1 MTDPITALHY
11 TANGNFLNGVYAPRA
26 DGFNLADVGSVSE
39 LNALPPGVKGL
50 VYLGLTSG
58 AGANFQATV
67 SAFIGNPNLYGF
79 YIADEP
85 GPGLAANLKAES
97 DWIHANVPGAKT
109 FMVEQ
114 NMSADTSPTFIY
126 SPANTSIDLF
136 GLDPY
141 PSNINVP
148 NNYDLNIIP
157 AAVSAAETAGVPLA
171 DIVPVYQTFG
181 GGGYASWIVPTP
193 AQEQQ
198 ILSTWGASV
207 PSPAFDYA
215 YSWGVQSSD
224 TALSTDPGLQ
234 TVFAAHNAGTTPPPP
249 PPAPTVAIT
258 STSGTVSSASQTVA
272 GTVDVA
278 DAGSTVTV
286 LDGTTSIGTAVV
298 ATNGGWST
306 SVTLTTQGANVLTA
320 TDTNAGGTGTS
331 APVAYTLNSTS
342 GGGGSNGVPAYKHIV
357 VVVEEN
363 HNYDEIAGNS
373 QAPYINSLMATGANL
388 TNYDAISH
396 PSQPNYYAL
405 YAGGTFGTADD
416 NPHSEPD
423 PTINTVLKGAG
434 LTFTGYVDQV
444 GGSDFNHDPWVS
456 FPEGT
461 SVQTDITSTFPA
473 LFPNGDYSSLPSV
486 SYVIPGINND
496 MHNGTIAQG
505 DTWLQ
510 QNLGAYAQWAKA
522 NDSLLAVVWDEN
534 DNESVNQVSAI
545 LYGANVVPG
554 NYNTPYNHYN
564 LLATIADSFGLTGPN
579 NAATAA
585 PINVFGAS
593 AIPAPAAPASPHVDF
608 NGDGH
613 SDILWQNTNGQA
625 AIWEMN
631 GTNVIAD
638 PLVGANPGPSW
649 QAIGT
654 GDFNDDGYSDILWQ
668 NTSTGQASIWEMNG
682 TNVIGGGLVGAAP
695 GPSWEAIG
703 TGDFNED
710 GHSDILWQ
718 NTSTGQAS
726 IWEMNGTNVIGNQL
740 VGAAPGPDWKVVGTG
755 DFNDDGHSDILWQN
769 TSTGQASIWEMN
781 GTNVIGG
788 GLVGAAP
795 GPDWKVVGTGDFND
809 DGHSDILWQNT
820 NTGQASIW
828 EMNGTNVI
836 GNQLVGAAPGP
847 DWKVVGTG
855 DFNDDGHSDILWQN
869 TSTGQA
875 SIWEMNGTNVIG
887 GGLVGAA
894 PGASWLAI
902 KA

>member
-1 MTDPITALHY
+1 M
-11 TANGNFLNGVYAPRA
+11 
-26 DGFNLADVGSVSE
+26 
-39 LNALPPGVKGL
+39 
-50 VYLGLTSG
+50 
-58 AGANFQATV
+58 
-67 SAFIGNPNLYGF
+67 
-79 YIADEP
+79 
-85 GPGLAANLKAES
+85 
-97 DWIHANVPGAKT
+97 
-109 FMVEQ
+109 
-114 NMSADTSPTFIY
+114 
-126 SPANTSIDLF
+126 
-136 GLDPY
+136 
-141 PSNINVP
+141 
-148 NNYDLNIIP
+148 
-157 AAVSAAETAGVPLA
+157 
-171 DIVPVYQTFG
+171 
-181 GGGYASWIVPTP
+181 
-193 AQEQQ
+193 
-198 ILSTWGASV
+198 
-207 PSPAFDYA
+207 
-215 YSWGVQSSD
+215 
-224 TALSTDPGLQ
+224 
-234 TVFAAHNAGTTPPPP
+234 
-249 PPAPTVAIT
+249 
-258 STSGTVSSASQTVA
+258 
-272 GTVDVA
+272 A

-306 SVTLTTQGANVLTA
+306 SVTLTNQGANVLTA

-405 YAGGTFGTADD
+405 YAGSTFGTADD

-461 SVQTDITSTFPA
+461 SVQTDITATFPA

-534 DNESVNQVSAI
+534 DNESVNQVPAI

-564 LLATIADSFGLTGPN
+564 LLATIADLFGLTGPN

-608 NGDGH
+608 NGAGH

-668 NTSTGQASIWEMNG
+668 NTRRPSLDLGNERDECNRRWTGGRQSWAELASRSEP
-682 TNVIGGGLVGAAP
+682 A
-695 GPSWEAIG
+695 
-703 TGDFNED
+703 
-710 GHSDILWQ
+710 
-718 NTSTGQAS
+718 TSTTTAIPTSCGR
-726 IWEMNGTNVIGNQL
+726 TR
-740 VGAAPGPDWKVVGTG
+740 APAKPRSGK
-755 DFNDDGHSDILWQN
+755 
-769 TSTGQASIWEMN
+769 
-781 GTNVIGG
+781 
-788 GLVGAAP
+788 
-795 GPDWKVVGTGDFND
+795 
-809 DGHSDILWQNT
+809 
-820 NTGQASIW
+820 
-828 EMNGTNVI
+828 
-836 GNQLVGAAPGP
+836 
-847 DWKVVGTG
+847 
-855 DFNDDGHSDILWQN
+855 
-869 TSTGQA
+869 
-875 SIWEMNGTNVIG
+875 
-887 GGLVGAA
+887 
-894 PGASWLAI
+894 
-902 KA
+902 